1 MSVII
6 NYLLSDTYLLC
17 TVLPRPLDAD
27 DSSESSSDE
36 ESDESHGKRFQAVT
50 CTGRQLGSDVFV
62 FGPTLHLSVDGD
74 VIPEEQQVYGQK
86 ALFAR
91 AKLDYSSRKLCLHE
105 YRRIHIICP

>member
-6 NYLLSDTYLLC
+6 KYLLSDTYLLC

-36 ESDESHGKRFQAVT
+36 ESDESHGKRFQAVM

-74 VIPEEQQVYGQK
+74 VIPEEQQVYGI
-86 ALFAR
+86 LI
-91 AKLDYSSRKLCLHE
+91 RKLCLHE
-105 YRRIHIICP
+105 SN